1 MSERSD
7 GGFGWFLFG
16 FFLGGLIGATV
27 ALAYAPEKGQ
37 ETRERLREKGIE
49 LQGQAQQAA
58 GKVKERLGDLR
69 DQAEVQIGQVRQQV
83 EQGVQA
89 ARQYTDEISG
99 RLQGKPSDLAD
110 EVEEVE
116 DEDEA

>member
-1 MSERSD
+1 MSEKSD

-16 FFLGGLIGATV
+16 FFLGGLIGAAV

-49 LQGQAQQAA
+49 LQGQAQQVA
-58 GKVKERLGDLR
+58 GKVKARVGELR
-69 DQAEVQIGQVRQQV
+69 QQAEVQIGQVRQQV

-89 ARQYTDEISG
+89 ARQYTEGLSE
-99 RLQGKPSDLAD
+99 RLQGKAG
-110 EVEEVE
+110 EETATE
-116 DEDEA
+116 GEE